1 MSYMAF
7 TINQIE
13 KYATLGR
20 YFNNEVSVIYYLSLI
35 GLNFFTMDRI

>member
-1 MSYMAF
+1 MAF

-13 KYATLGR
+13 KYATLRR
-20 YFNNEVSVIYYLSLI
+20 YFNNEVSVIYYLLLI